1 MGAVL
6 ISTLPFPSLSVYR
19 AITNSETFTVH
30 LAPRALYF
38 GDRQLFWEC
47 RGSKACES
55 FPMSFDND
63 SATTA
68 GILVDAGL
76 NEDGWRMRTWFNII
90 HTYSNC
96 QLTYS
101 GDKLVA
107 ISGLA
112 RIFASRTRRDEYLA
126 GLWST
131 DLEKQL
137 CWLVT
142 ADGGGCRPSEYRAPS
157 WSVGITV
164 SLNGFALI
172 SSLSYTPFSLFNL
185 CIFSSIYALP
195 SIYDDFPIWILLM
208 SSQIVGFHR
217 RASLVI
223 A

>member
-1 MGAVL
+1 MGAFL
-6 ISTLPFPSLSVYR
+6 ISTLSFPSLLVYR
-19 AITNSETFTVH
+19 AITNSEIFIVY

-63 SATTA
+63 SATTP
-68 GILVDAGL
+68 GTLVDVGL
-76 NEDGWRMRTWFNII
+76 NEDGWRMRRWFDII

-142 ADGGGCRPSEYRAPS
+142 DNGGGCRPSEYRGPS

-164 SLNGFALI
+164 SLTAPF
-172 SSLSYTPFSLFNL
+172 SFDLSCTPFSSFQP
-185 CIFSSIYALP
+185 FHRFQFMSLP
-195 SIYDDFPIWILLM
+195 SIHDDFPIWKVLI
-208 SSQIVGFHR
+208 SSQMVGFDR